1 MYNDFCTKPW
11 YDNIYRR
18 IANKRVLLVI
28 GGGLMVDSEEEAVI
42 QELERFI
49 ERSELHTKLIKE
61 ETITSLYGRAIFM
74 LYRLANGELDFKLM
88 VPSMMSRVAKISEVE
103 QAADIWAYDKQA
115 DNMGLVHITC
125 DRTYIKVEEY
135 GNDDL
140 LVGEVNTE
148 IKADARPKTN
158 IYKHGFNR
166 IPLIER
172 LNQPLDN
179 WYGYTTV
186 WNGIPDAAP
195 IEPMIQR
202 VQNIHKY
209 IGKELQVNRTRLGG
223 AFDAN
228 KIRDYST
235 SSGTR
240 ELVDSDSWLSIN
252 GQTLDNNG
260 PQGIFVQEAKPQFTS
275 YVELLKYYE
284 KQIFNGLT
292 NPMDIDEYDGVNY
305 ENATKTMMN
314 NKHDMQTQAYQ
325 RAMLISK
332 LYIIFDIFL
341 QDKGLYNPD
350 VNKDRPYIL
359 KFKNATMTDKLMVD
373 ALMTSRLANGTESF
387 TGAIQEYDGVNSLM
401 AKQKLDKINDEFQEI
416 SEIVMERSEANSR
429 KIKYEGS
436 GGNGDKQVSTTHSN

>member
-1 MYNDFCTKPW
+1 
-11 YDNIYRR
+11 
-18 IANKRVLLVI
+18 
-28 GGGLMVDSEEEAVI
+28 
-42 QELERFI
+42 
-49 ERSELHTKLIKE
+49 
-61 ETITSLYGRAIFM
+61 
-74 LYRLANGELDFKLM
+74 
-88 VPSMMSRVAKISEVE
+88 
-103 QAADIWAYDKQA
+103 
-115 DNMGLVHITC
+115 
-125 DRTYIKVEEY
+125 
-135 GNDDL
+135 
-140 LVGEVNTE
+140 
-148 IKADARPKTN
+148 
-158 IYKHGFNR
+158 
-166 IPLIER
+166 
-172 LNQPLDN
+172 
-179 WYGYTTV
+179 
-186 WNGIPDAAP
+186 
-195 IEPMIQR
+195 MIQR

-401 AKQKLDKINDEFQEI
+401 AKQKLDKINEEFQEI